1 MIISPDRN
9 HDIRNE
15 HSGCHFMNTTLR
27 VYWSGF
33 YDKENGIAGFRVGIG
48 RQPVK
53 DDVVSYQNL
62 GITSAAKFHLDERYG
77 LSRGDT
83 IYATVVATNRAGLT
97 SHVASLPTRLISE
110 TNGDLVSEQDF
121 KLMSSLA
128 FGLLLPCILFFYFY
142 HNHVSTSSK
151 WSQNN
156 ILIKLRW
163 WWWWA
168 VYVPQP
174 G

>member
-33 YDKENGIAGFRVGIG
+33 YDKETGIAGFRVGIG

-53 DDVVSYQNL
+53 DDVVSYQNV

-110 TNGDLVSEQDF
+110 TDGNLVSEQDF
-121 KLMSSLA
+121 Q
-128 FGLLLPCILFFYFY
+128 CI
-142 HNHVSTSSK
+142 NV
-151 WSQNN
+151 
-156 ILIKLRW
+156 
-163 WWWWA
+163 
-168 VYVPQP
+168 
-174 G
+174 